1 MLILTV
7 LGGPGNLRRAVAAHV
22 AGFLVKD
29 TPVGELVEAVRNRP
43 GAEDTTMSLTATRR
57 RLVTAGSHLHDPG
70 QVLTRLLAADRWKTS
85 DPVWWRPGRSPGYVL
100 LDAEQAAAL
109 EAGL

>member
-1 MLILTV
+1 M
-7 LGGPGNLRRAVAAHV
+7 PR
-22 AGFLVKD
+22 
-29 TPVGELVEAVRNRP
+29 TP
-43 GAEDTTMSLTATRR
+43 TFK
-57 RLVTAGSHLHDPG
+57 
-70 QVLTRLLAADRWKTS
+70 VLTRLLAADRWKTS